1 MAAKY
6 LIDTCIFRHWAK
18 RRDPAYS
25 RIMNN
30 ASQGI
35 VLPIVSVGE
44 VIYGWHKEVTKKVAD
59 KEALALYDSMQKAI
73 AIFQDTTV
81 LPFDNLAM
89 EVMTSIRPGRGHI
102 SASDLRIAS
111 IAINYN
117 LILVTNNT
125 NDFSGIPDLMIE
137 DWTK

>member
-1 MAAKY
+1 
-6 LIDTCIFRHWAK
+6 
-18 RRDPAYS
+18 
-25 RIMNN
+25 MNN
-30 ASQGI
+30 ASQGL

-59 KEALALYDSMQKAI
+59 KEALALYDSLQTAI
-73 AIFQDTTV
+73 AIFQGTTV

-125 NDFSGIPDLMIE
+125 TDFTGIPDLMIE